1 MGGAISIP
9 FEESGSIVLCTPVQ
23 NSFLQITSEIN
34 AIQAGEGTPSPNNIR
49 PLTGW
54 EHIDLWSGGEN
65 LIDLSNISSKTVDGV
80 TFLVGADGTITVSGE
95 YTGDTYVYLDLK
107 KLYLPSNV
115 ELSVSGC
122 PIGGSIST
130 YYILLIVYRNGMP
143 ATYVNDAGNGKTANL
158 TNVQFIQP
166 RIVIRAGTDLTTPL
180 VFRPMITQINNTS
193 PFESYSN
200 DAEIF
205 TTELEQTVY
214 GGTLD
219 WATGELTIT
228 HWAQEMTGDE
238 DWRLLNNVKYPQ
250 LLVLDLDFYPTLN
263 SAVSSHAVNKAGAT
277 TPGSFYTLSSAKRI
291 HLNPTGGQWGD
302 IVSGWT
308 DDTLVPLWKAW
319 LKSQYDA
326 GTPVQMMVT
335 RQEPINVQLSS
346 KQIIALLNK
355 NILYSNT
362 GNTIVKGIKNAIGF
376 RLSYLNGFNFIDL
389 FPKTSIEGISGT
401 EQMLKI
407 NSLQLTIPATTDMT
421 QIIPITTENNI
432 EKTWVEMNLIGT
444 TEQEK
449 KDYATITQFEI
460 QSNQLII
467 TRLGSMPVD
476 QIQVNLLFYMKGVE

>member
-54 EHIDLWSGGEN
+54 SYINLWSGGEN
-65 LIDLSNISSKTVDGV
+65 LIDLSSISSKTVDGV

-95 YTGDTYVYLDLK
+95 YTGDTYVSFDLK
-107 KLYLPSNV
+107 NLYLPSNV

-122 PIGGSIST
+122 PIGGSTST
-130 YYILLIVYRNGMP
+130 YYIVLIVYRNGMP
-143 ATYVNDAGNGKTANL
+143 ATYVNDTGNGKTVNL

-180 VFRPMITQINNTS
+180 VFYPMVTQINNTS

-205 TTELEQTVY
+205 TIELGQTVY
-214 GGTLD
+214 GGSFG
-219 WATGELTIT
+219 WETGELTVT

-238 DWRLLNNVKYPQ
+238 NWYFFNSESYPQ
-250 LLVLDLDFYPTLN
+250 LLALELGLATRAN
-263 SAVSSHAVNKAGAT
+263 SVVCSHGVNQYGTGPGAL
-277 TPGSFYTLSSAKRI
+277 YTNEKVTRLYV
-291 HLNPTGGQWGD
+291 NPTGGQWGN
-302 IVSGWT
+302 IVENWT
-308 DDTLVPLWKAW
+308 EETLIDLWKAW
-319 LKSQYDA
+319 LKNQHKA
-326 GTPVQMMVT
+326 GTPVQIMVT
-335 RQEPINVQLSS
+335 RQEPINIQLSS

-376 RLSYLNGFNFIDL
+376 RLSYLNGYDFIDL

-421 QIIPITTENNI
+421 QIIPITTENNM

-449 KDYATITQFEI
+449 NDYATITQFEI
-460 QSNQLII
+460 QPNQLII
-467 TRLGSMPVD
+467 TRLGSMPTG
-476 QIQVNLLFYMKGVE
+476 QIQVNLLFYMQGVE